1 MKLPVL
7 QLLILATLALPLAA
21 AQAQTPQQT
30 PQQIVQQV
38 VDSERV
44 ANQAD
49 HSQWI
54 YLQDNRK
61 PKEHVVQ
68 WVASTPHGAVCRVL
82 ARDGREFPES
92 EQRTE
97 IEKFL
102 HDTHAQN
109 KEIAENKHDLQQ
121 VDDFLKLLPEAFVW
135 TVTSGTQTGA
145 TETSTTLHFEPNP
158 HFHPPTREARVFAG
172 MAGDLVADNQQHRI
186 HKMSGRLIHEV
197 TFGGGLLGRLKQG
210 SSFAIEQEPVGEGF
224 WVLTVIHVH
233 LQGNALLFHSV
244 SLEQEDQRSRFAPEP
259 QDITLDQAATM
270 VMRQPASLASQ
281 QTATNTK

>member
-38 VDSERV
+38 VDSERA

-61 PKEHVVQ
+61 PKVHIVQ

-135 TVTSGTQTGA
+135 TETGSMMSGLGGVIM
-145 TETSTTLHFEPNP
+145 LHFEPDP

-172 MAGDLVADNQQHRI
+172 MAGDLVADSQQHRI
-186 HKMSGRLIHEV
+186 VKMSGHLIHEV

-210 SSFAIEQEPVGEGF
+210 SSFAIEQEQVGEGF
-224 WVLTVIHVH
+224 WELTIIHVH

-259 QDITLDQAATM
+259 EGVTLDQAADL
-270 VMRQPASLASQ
+270 VMRQPAALPGQSN
-281 QTATNTK
+281 ATGSK

>member
-1 MKLPVL
+1 MKHPVL

-21 AQAQTPQQT
+21 AYAQT

-38 VDSERV
+38 VDSERA

-49 HSQWI
+49 HSQWM

-61 PKEHVVQ
+61 PKEHLVQ

-82 ARDGREFPES
+82 ARDGRELPES
-92 EQRTE
+92 EQRTQ
-97 IEKFL
+97 INKFL

-135 TVTSGTQTGA
+135 SQTATSD
-145 TETSTTLHFEPNP
+145 TSTTLHFEPDP

-172 MAGDLVADNQQHRI
+172 MSGDLVADNQQHRI
-186 HKMSGRLIHEV
+186 HKMSGHLIHEV

-210 SSFAIEQEPVGEGF
+210 SSFALEQEPVGDGF
-224 WVLTVIHVH
+224 WELTAIHVH

-259 QDITLDQAATM
+259 PDISLDQAATI
-270 VMRQPASLASQ
+270 VMRQLAAPPSAAN
-281 QTATNTK
+281 ATGSK